1 VTAHVPTLVVGAGIS
16 GLVCAYAL
24 RKAGIVAQV
33 VEASAI
39 PGGVIRSERRDG
51 YLLEH
56 GPQSFNATSALLNL
70 CRELHIDDQLL
81 PAPANAPRYVLVKG
95 TLRPV
100 PVSPPAFIASSLFS
114 PVTKLRVLRDIL
126 GRSTVPQSDE
136 SVAAFTRRKF
146 SRELLDKLVG
156 PFVSGIYAGDPE
168 KLSLRSAFPQLYE
181 AEKSAGSIIRG
192 LLFSAKKH
200 SASAEKPTL
209 QTFRDGNQTLIQVL
223 AAYLGPN
230 LRCGVTAQRIRLT
243 TAPRDVAID
252 TPIYEVTLLANG
264 QEEVLTT
271 NRLIIATPAQQA
283 ATLLRDVDP
292 QFESA
297 LSAIA
302 YAPVAVV
309 SLGYPKSAIHHSL
322 EGFGFLVPR
331 SSGLR
336 ILGTVW
342 NSSLFPNRAPDGH
355 VSLTSFVGGAT
366 DPSAVSLPESEIVP
380 IVHRELASVLGIS
393 QPPSLSHVQAWQRAI
408 PQYNLGHFQLIGK
421 LDQLQRKYQSIRLIG
436 NYLRGPAL
444 GACVEQTL
452 TVAQEAIKKDRP
464 TCAT

>member
-24 RKAGIVAQV
+24 RKAGVDAQV
-33 VEASAI
+33 IESNAT

-51 YLLEH
+51 YLLEF
-56 GPQSFNATSALLNL
+56 GPQSFNTTSALENL

-95 TLRPV
+95 GLRPV
-100 PVSPPAFIASSLFS
+100 PLSPPAFIASSLFS
-114 PVTKLRVLRDIL
+114 PLTKLRVLRDIL
-126 GRSTVPQSDE
+126 GRSTPPRSDE

-181 AEKSAGSIIRG
+181 AEKSAGSVIRG
-192 LLFSAKKH
+192 LLFSARKR
-200 SASAEKPTL
+200 SASAEKPAL
-209 QTFRDGNQTLIQVL
+209 QTFREGNLTLIQAL
-223 AAYLGPN
+223 AANLGPN
-230 LRCGVTAQRIRLT
+230 LSCGVTAQRIGLT
-243 TAPRDVAID
+243 ATSSG
-252 TPIYEVTLLANG
+252 TPAFEITVIANG
-264 QEEVLTT
+264 REELLTT

-283 ATLLRDVDP
+283 ATLLADVDP

-309 SLGYPKSAIHHSL
+309 SLDYPKSAIHHSL

-342 NSSLFPNRAPDGH
+342 NSSLFPNRAPGGH
-355 VSLTSFVGGAT
+355 ALLTSFVGGAT
-366 DPSAVSLPESEIVP
+366 DPSAVSLPESEIVS
-380 IVHRELASVLGIS
+380 IVHGELSSVLGIS
-393 QPPSLSHVQAWQRAI
+393 QPPSFSHVQAWQRAI
-408 PQYNLGHFQLIGK
+408 PQYNLGHIQLIDR
-421 LDQLQRKYQSIRLIG
+421 LDQMQSKYLSIRLIG
-436 NYLRGPAL
+436 NYLGGPAL
-444 GACVEQTL
+444 GACVEQAL
-452 TVAQEAIKKDRP
+452 TVAQEAIKKDH
-464 TCAT
+464 AT

>member
-24 RKAGIVAQV
+24 RKAGIDAQV
-33 VEASAI
+33 VESSAG
-39 PGGVIRSERRDG
+39 PGGVIQSERRDD
-51 YLLEH
+51 YLLEF

-70 CRELHIDDQLL
+70 CRELHIEDQLL

-95 TLRPV
+95 MLRPV
-100 PVSPPAFIASSLFS
+100 PLSPPAFIASSLFS
-114 PVTKLRVLRDIL
+114 PITKLRVLRDIL
-126 GRSTVPQSDE
+126 GRSTPPQKDE
-136 SVAAFTRRKF
+136 SIAAFTRRKF

-181 AEKSAGSIIRG
+181 AEKSAGSVIRG

-200 SASAEKPTL
+200 TASAEKPTL
-209 QTFRDGNQTLIQVL
+209 QTFREGNQTLIRAL
-223 AAYLGPN
+223 AANLGSN
-230 LRCGVTAQRIRLT
+230 LRCGVTAQRISLT
-243 TAPRDVAID
+243 TTSSG
-252 TPIYEVTLLANG
+252 TPTFEVTDIANG
-264 QEEVLTT
+264 REEVLTT
-271 NRLIIATPAQQA
+271 NCLIIATPAQQA

-309 SLGYPKSAIHHSL
+309 SLSYSKSAVQHSL
-322 EGFGFLVPR
+322 DGFGFLVPR

-342 NSSLFPNRAPDGH
+342 NSSLFPNRAPHGH
-355 VSLTSFVGGAT
+355 VLLTSFVGGAT
-366 DPSAVSLPESEIVP
+366 DLGVVSLPELEIVST
-380 IVHRELASVLGIS
+380 VHRELASVLGIS
-393 QPPSLSHVQAWQRAI
+393 QPPSFSHVQAWQRAI

-421 LDQLQRKYQSIRLIG
+421 LDQVQRKYQSIRLIG

-444 GACVEQTL
+444 GACVEQAL
-452 TVAQEAIKKDRP
+452 TVAKEAIESDR
-464 TCAT
+464 AT

>member
-1 VTAHVPTLVVGAGIS
+1 MTAHVPTLVVGAGIS
-16 GLVCAYAL
+16 GLVCAYEL
-24 RKAGIVAQV
+24 RKAGIDAQV
-33 VEASAI
+33 VESTAI
-39 PGGVIRSERRDG
+39 PGGVIRSERREG
-51 YLLEH
+51 YLLEF

-70 CRELHIDDQLL
+70 WPELHIDDQLL

-100 PVSPPAFIASSLFS
+100 PLSPPAFMASSLFS
-114 PVTKLRVLRDIL
+114 PVTKLRVVRDIL
-126 GRSTVPQSDE
+126 GRSTPPQSNE

-181 AEKSAGSIIRG
+181 AEKSAGSVIRG
-192 LLFSAKKH
+192 LLFSARKR
-200 SASAEKPTL
+200 SASAEKSTL
-209 QTFRDGNQTLIQVL
+209 QTFREGNQTLIQAL
-223 AAYLGPN
+223 AANLGSN
-230 LRCGVTAQRIRLT
+230 LRCGVTAQRVRLT
-243 TAPRDVAID
+243 TASRD
-252 TPIYEVTLLANG
+252 TPILEVTLLANG
-264 QEEVLTT
+264 RGEVLTT
-271 NRLIIATPAQQA
+271 HRLIIATPTQQA
-283 ATLLRDVDP
+283 ATLLRDVDA

-336 ILGTVW
+336 VLGTVW

-355 VSLTSFVGGAT
+355 VLLTSFVGGAT
-366 DPSAVSLPESEIVP
+366 DPSAVSLAESEIVS

-393 QPPSLSHVQAWQRAI
+393 QPPSFSHVQAWQRAI
-408 PQYNLGHFQLIGK
+408 PQYNLGHTEHISQL
-421 LDQLQRKYQSIRLIG
+421 DHMQRKYQAIRLIG

-444 GACVEQTL
+444 GACVEQAL
-452 TVAQEAIKKDRP
+452 TIAQEAIKRDH
-464 TCAT
+464 AT

>member
-1 VTAHVPTLVVGAGIS
+1 MVVGAGIS

-24 RKAGIVAQV
+24 RKAGVDAQIV
-33 VEASAI
+33 ESSAT

-51 YLLEH
+51 YLLEL
-56 GPQSFNATSALLNL
+56 GPQSFNATSGLLNL

-81 PAPANAPRYVLVKG
+81 PAPANVPRYVLVKAR
-95 TLRPV
+95 LRPV
-100 PVSPPAFIASSLFS
+100 PLSPPAFIASSLFG
-114 PVTKLRVLRDIL
+114 PLTKLRVLRDIL
-126 GRSTVPQSDE
+126 GRSTPPQRDE

-181 AEKSAGSIIRG
+181 AEKAAGSVIRG
-192 LLFSAKKH
+192 LLFSARRR
-200 SASAEKPTL
+200 STSAEKPTL
-209 QTFRDGNQTLIQVL
+209 QTFREGNQTLIQAL
-223 AAYLGPN
+223 AENLGSN
-230 LRCGVTAQRIRLT
+230 LRCGVTAQRIRLA
-243 TAPRDVAID
+243 TAPRDATID
-252 TPIYEVTLLANG
+252 TPIYEVSLLANG
-264 QEEVLTT
+264 REELLTT
-271 NRLIIATPAQQA
+271 DRVIIATPTQQA
-283 ATLLRDVDP
+283 ATLLRDVDL

-302 YAPVAVV
+302 YAPASVV

-355 VSLTSFVGGAT
+355 VLLTSFVGGAT
-366 DPSAVSLPESEIVP
+366 DPSAVSLPESEIVS
-380 IVHRELASVLGIS
+380 IVHRELASILGIS
-393 QPPSLSHVQAWQRAI
+393 QPPSFSHVQAWQRAI
-408 PQYNLGHFQLIGK
+408 PQYNLGHIQLIGR
-421 LDQLQRKYQSIRLIG
+421 LDQMQRKYPSIRLIG
-436 NYLRGPAL
+436 NYLGGPAL
-444 GACVEQTL
+444 GACVEQAL
-452 TVAQEAIKKDRP
+452 TVAQEPIKRDR
-464 TCAT
+464 AT

>member
-1 VTAHVPTLVVGAGIS
+1 VTTHVSTLVVGAGVS
-16 GLVCAYAL
+16 GLVCAYAF
-24 RKAGIVAQV
+24 RKAGIDAYV
-33 VEASAI
+33 VESNAT

-51 YLLEH
+51 YLLEF

-81 PAPANAPRYVLVKG
+81 PAPGNAPRYVLVKG
-95 TLRPV
+95 TLRRV
-100 PVSPPAFIASSLFS
+100 PLSPPAFIASSLFG

-126 GRSTVPQSDE
+126 GRSSPPESDE

-181 AEKSAGSIIRG
+181 AEKSAGSVIRG
-192 LLFSAKKH
+192 LLFSAKKR

-209 QTFRDGNQTLIQVL
+209 QTFREGNQALIEAL
-223 AAYLGPN
+223 TANLGSN
-230 LRCGVTAQRIRLT
+230 LRYGVTAQRIRLT
-243 TAPRDVAID
+243 TASHHAGISAPAF
-252 TPIYEVTLLANG
+252 EVTVIDNSR
-264 QEEVLTT
+264 EELLTT
-271 NRLIIATPAQQA
+271 NRLIIAIPTQQA
-283 ATLLRDVDP
+283 ASLLRDVDP

-297 LSAIA
+297 LSAIV

-309 SLGYPKSAIHHSL
+309 SLGYPKTAVRHSL
-322 EGFGFLVPR
+322 DGFGFLVPR

-355 VSLTSFVGGAT
+355 VLLTSFVGGAT
-366 DPSAVSLPESEIVP
+366 DPDAVSLRESKIVST
-380 IVHRELASVLGIS
+380 VHRELASVLGIS
-393 QPPSLSHVQAWQRAI
+393 QPPSFSHVQAWPRAI
-408 PQYNLGHFQLIGK
+408 PQYNLGHSQHMNRLA
-421 LDQLQRKYQSIRLIG
+421 QLQSKYRSIRLIG

-444 GACVEQTL
+444 GACVEQAL
-452 TVAQEAIKKDRP
+452 TVAAEAIKNERV
-464 TCAT
+464 T

>member
-1 VTAHVPTLVVGAGIS
+1 VTAHVSTLVVGAGIS

-24 RKAGIVAQV
+24 RKAGVDAQV
-33 VEASAI
+33 VESSAA
-39 PGGVIRSERRDG
+39 PGGVIRSERRDD
-51 YLLEH
+51 YLLEF

-70 CRELHIDDQLL
+70 CRELHIEDQLL

-95 TLRPV
+95 VLRQV
-100 PVSPPAFIASSLFS
+100 PLSPPAFIASSLFS

-126 GRSTVPQSDE
+126 GRSAPPQSDE

-181 AEKSAGSIIRG
+181 AEKSAGSVIRG

-200 SASAEKPTL
+200 TASAEKPTL
-209 QTFRDGNQTLIQVL
+209 QTFREGNQTLIRAL
-223 AAYLGPN
+223 AANLGSN

-243 TAPRDVAID
+243 TASRDATIY
-252 TPIYEVTLLANG
+252 TPIYEVTLLAKG
-264 QEEVLTT
+264 LEEVLTT

-283 ATLLRDVDP
+283 ANMLRGIDP

-297 LSAIA
+297 LSPIA

-309 SLGYPKSAIHHSL
+309 SLGYPKSAVQHSL
-322 EGFGFLVPR
+322 DGFGFLVPR

-342 NSSLFPNRAPDGH
+342 NSSLFPNRCPDGY
-355 VSLTSFVGGAT
+355 VLLTSFVGGAT
-366 DPSAVSLPESEIVP
+366 DPGAVSLSVSEIVST
-380 IVHRELASVLGIS
+380 VHRELASVLGIS
-393 QPPSLSHVQAWQRAI
+393 QPPSFSHVQTWQRAI
-408 PQYNLGHFQLIGK
+408 PQYNLGHIELMRQLA
-421 LDQLQRKYQSIRLIG
+421 QMQSKYQSIRLTG

-444 GACVEQTL
+444 GACVEHAL
-452 TVAQEAIKKDRP
+452 TVAQEAIKKERS
-464 TCAT
+464 T

>member
-24 RKAGIVAQV
+24 RKAGVDAQV
-33 VEASAI
+33 VESSAT

-51 YLLEH
+51 YLLEF

-70 CRELHIDDQLL
+70 CRELHIDEQLL
-81 PAPANAPRYVLVKG
+81 QAPPAAPRYVLVNG

-100 PVSPPAFIASSLFS
+100 PLNPPAFIASSLFS

-126 GRSTVPQSDE
+126 GRSSPPKSDE
-136 SVAAFTRRKF
+136 SIAAFTRRKF

-181 AEKSAGSIIRG
+181 AEKSAGSVIRG
-192 LLFSAKKH
+192 LLFSARKR
-200 SASAEKPTL
+200 AAAAEKPTL
-209 QTFRDGNQTLIQVL
+209 QTFREGNQTLIQAL
-223 AAYLGPN
+223 AANLGSN
-230 LRCGVTAQRIRLT
+230 LRCSVTAQRIKPT
-243 TAPRDVAID
+243 SAPLDPS
-252 TPIYEVTLLANG
+252 TFEVTLLANG
-264 QEEVLTT
+264 REELLTS
-271 NRLIIATPAQQA
+271 NRLIIATSAQQA
-283 ATLLRDVDP
+283 ATLIHDVDP

-297 LSAIA
+297 LSPIA

-309 SLGYPKSAIHHSL
+309 SLGYPKSAVQHSL

-342 NSSLFPNRAPDGH
+342 NSFLFPNRAPDGH
-355 VSLTSFVGGAT
+355 VLLTSFAGGAT
-366 DPSAVSLPESEIVP
+366 DPSAISLPESEIVST
-380 IVHRELASVLGIS
+380 VHCELAAVLGVS
-393 QPPSLSHVQAWQRAI
+393 QPPSFSHVQAWHRAI
-408 PQYNLGHFQLIGK
+408 PQYNLGHIQHMNQLT
-421 LDQLQRKYQSIRLIG
+421 QMQSKYPSIRLIG

-444 GACVEQTL
+444 GACVEQAL
-452 TVAQEAIKKDRP
+452 TVAQETIKKDR
-464 TCAT
+464 AA

>member
-24 RKAGIVAQV
+24 RKAGIDAQV
-33 VEASAI
+33 VESATT

-51 YLLEH
+51 YLLEF

-81 PAPANAPRYVLVKG
+81 PAPANAPRYVLVQG
-95 TLRPV
+95 SLRPV
-100 PVSPPAFIASSLFS
+100 PLSPPAFIASSLFG

-126 GRSTVPQSDE
+126 GRSTAPQKDE

-146 SRELLDKLVG
+146 SGELLDKLVG

-168 KLSLRSAFPQLYE
+168 KLSVRNAFPQLYE
-181 AEKSAGSIIRG
+181 AEKSAGSVIRG
-192 LLFSAKKH
+192 LLFSARKR

-209 QTFRDGNQTLIQVL
+209 QTFREGNQTLIEAL
-223 AAYLGPN
+223 AANLGSN
-230 LRCGVTAQRIRLT
+230 LRCGVTAQRINLT
-243 TAPRDVAID
+243 TISSAIP
-252 TPIYEVTLLANG
+252 TFEITVIANG
-264 QEEVLTT
+264 REEVLTT
-271 NRLIIATPAQQA
+271 NRLIIATPAEQA
-283 ATLLRDVDP
+283 ATLLRNVDP

-322 EGFGFLVPR
+322 EGFGFLVTR

-342 NSSLFPNRAPDGH
+342 NSSLFPNRAPVGQ
-355 VSLTSFVGGAT
+355 VLLTSFVGGAT
-366 DPSAVSLPESEIVP
+366 DPSAISLPESEIVS

-393 QPPSLSHVQAWQRAI
+393 HSPSFSHVQAWQRAI
-408 PQYNLGHFQLIGK
+408 PQYNLGHLQLMGR
-421 LDQLQRKYQSIRLIG
+421 LEQMQRKYPSIRLIG
-436 NYLRGPAL
+436 NYLGGPAL
-444 GACVEQTL
+444 GACVEQAL
-452 TVAQEAIKKDRP
+452 TVAQEAIKKDR
-464 TCAT
+464 AA

>member
-24 RKAGIVAQV
+24 RKAGVNAQV
-33 VEASAI
+33 IESGAT

-51 YLLEH
+51 YLLEF

-95 TLRPV
+95 SLQPV
-100 PVSPPAFIASSLFS
+100 PLSPPAFIASSLFGS
-114 PVTKLRVLRDIL
+114 LTKMRVLRDIL
-126 GRSTVPQSDE
+126 GRSTPPQRDE

-156 PFVSGIYAGDPE
+156 PFVSGIYAGDPD

-181 AEKSAGSIIRG
+181 AEKSAGSVIRG
-192 LLFSAKKH
+192 LLFSARKR

-209 QTFRDGNQTLIQVL
+209 QTFREGNQMLIHAL
-223 AAYLGPN
+223 AANLGSY

-243 TAPRDVAID
+243 MPSSG
-252 TPIYEVTLLANG
+252 TPTFEITVTANG
-264 QEEVLTT
+264 PEEVLTT
-271 NRLIIATPAQQA
+271 NCLIIATPAQQA
-283 ATLLRDVDP
+283 ATLLRDVDL
-292 QFESA
+292 QFGSA

-309 SLGYPKSAIHHSL
+309 SLGYPKSGIHHSL

-355 VSLTSFVGGAT
+355 VLLTSFVGGAT
-366 DPSAVSLPESEIVP
+366 DPSAISLPESEIVS

-393 QPPSLSHVQAWQRAI
+393 QPPSFSHVLAWQRAI
-408 PQYNLGHFQLIGK
+408 PQYNLGHIQLMGR
-421 LDQLQRKYQSIRLIG
+421 LDQMQRKYPAIRLIG
-436 NYLRGPAL
+436 NYLGGPAL
-444 GACVEQTL
+444 GACVEQAL
-452 TVAQEAIKKDRP
+452 TVAQEAIKKDR
-464 TCAT
+464 AA